1 MTAQF
6 GKPSGVERDVAG
18 AHGERYDVIVIGAGQ
33 AGLATG
39 YYLARRGIRF
49 VILDG
54 GSEIGEVWSKRWD
67 SLRLF
72 SPAKYSSLPG
82 FAFPAA
88 PFHLPTKDEV
98 AAYFKAYAARFHLP
112 VRLGIKVTRV
122 YREGPQYFLETS
134 AGRFTAQQV
143 VIAIGTY
150 HAPKLPAFAKDLDA
164 SIVQL
169 HSSQYRNPQQIQIG
183 KVLVVGAGSSGGQ
196 IAVDLA
202 QTHDV
207 YLAGRDP
214 GNAPRRFL
222 GLDIYWW
229 LYATGLGH
237 LRRNS
242 WLGRKMARS
251 LDRGG
256 SHGGGRVAL
265 STRTILEAG
274 VKWVPRVAG
283 ARNGLPVFDN
293 GQVLDIQTIIWA
305 TGYRPDYHWIEG
317 MPVNR
322 AGYPVHTRGVVEGE
336 PGLYVMGL
344 VFQYRMNSHMVG
356 GVGRDAEYLGK
367 VIAERL
373 ATSSDKDQPRR
384 LFERLSAVW
393 HPSTVTGT
401 SLG

>member
-6 GKPSGVERDVAG
+6 IEQQGVKGDIREE
-18 AHGERYDVIVIGAGQ
+18 HHDVIVIGAGQ

-39 YYLARRGIRF
+39 YYLAQRGINF
-49 VILDG
+49 VILDA
-54 GSEIGEVWSKRWD
+54 GSEVGEVWSKRWD

-98 AAYFKAYAARFHLP
+98 AAYFKAYVTRFQLL
-112 VRLGIKVTRV
+112 VRLGVKVTRV
-122 YREGPQYFLETS
+122 YRERQQYFLETS
-134 AGRFTAQQV
+134 AGLFSAEHV

-150 HAPKLPAFAKDLDA
+150 HAPKIPNFAKDLNA
-164 SIVQL
+164 NIAQL
-169 HSSQYRNPQQIQIG
+169 HSSQYRNPQQITAG
-183 KVLVVGAGSSGGQ
+183 EVMVVGAGSSGGQ

-202 QTHDV
+202 QTHEV

-214 GNAPRRFL
+214 GNSPRRFL

-237 LRRNS
+237 LRRDS

-251 LDRGG
+251 LDSS

-265 STRTILEAG
+265 SAQTILDAG
-274 VKWVPRVAG
+274 VKWVSRIAG
-283 ARNGLPVFDN
+283 ARNGLPVLDG
-293 GQVLDIQTIIWA
+293 GQALDVQTIIWA

-322 AGYPVHTRGVVEGE
+322 AGYPIHTRGVVEGE
-336 PGLYVMGL
+336 PGLYVIGL

-367 VIAERL
+367 IIAERL
-373 ATSSDKDQPRR
+373 QTLPGNDQPRR
-384 LFERLSAVW
+384 RVLRRRSATW
-393 HPSTVTGT
+393 HSSTTAGAPVG
-401 SLG
+401 